1 MIEHLKHLGLFVL
14 HSMTMTIHQVLGFL
28 VSMFPEKPPQPKID
42 IEDDHNEVE
51 DDPYEVHDNIYMG
64 NKEIKRNE
72 WGLPSLEEEE

>member
-1 MIEHLKHLGLFVL
+1 
-14 HSMTMTIHQVLGFL
+14 
-28 VSMFPEKPPQPKID
+28 MFPEKPPQPKID
-42 IEDDHNEVE
+42 IEDDHDEVE